1 MLCFSSFWAI
11 YFDQLEEI
19 TMAENTLAEIIGR
32 NIAKYRESAGL
43 TQAQL
48 AERIGIS
55 TAFVSRVER
64 GLKIMK
70 VETLFA
76 TSKALSVSC
85 DALLHQDGTSAQME
99 NIKRILIEQP
109 EEYLGGIEKLIRV
122 CVEEFNPKP

>member
-1 MLCFSSFWAI
+1 
-11 YFDQLEEI
+11 
-19 TMAENTLAEIIGR
+19 MAENTLAEIIGR

-55 TAFVSRVER
+55 TAFVSQVER

-76 TSKALSVSC
+76 TSKALNVSC

-109 EEYLGGIEKLIRV
+109 EEYLGGIEKMIRV